1 MGLWRELNDHPINR
15 VSFLL
20 AKLTV
25 AGLCP
30 VQKATPKESAGVVA
44 CPGSPKSFVSPV
56 YSFLLEKCLFRRYFL
71 VSPDKSCQKY

>member
-1 MGLWRELNDHPINR
+1 MFYSPFFPDAMGLWRELNDHPINR

-44 CPGSPKSFVSPV
+44 CPGSPKSFVSQ
-56 YSFLLEKCLFRRYFL
+56 SILF
-71 VSPDKSCQKY
+71 S